1 VFGFG
6 MPKVLLNCCQ
16 IVFKYDTE
24 GIVKAFQANVRVVV
38 AEESFD
44 DWPSFPVA
52 NADRSKG
59 NKQMSNHLTYL

>member
-1 VFGFG
+1 MFR
-6 MPKVLLNCCQ
+6 LLKL
-16 IVFKYDTE
+16 IRPYKLTVFKCDTE
-24 GIVKAFQANVRVVV
+24 GIVKAFQASIRVVV

-59 NKQMSNHLTYL
+59 DKQMSNHLTYL